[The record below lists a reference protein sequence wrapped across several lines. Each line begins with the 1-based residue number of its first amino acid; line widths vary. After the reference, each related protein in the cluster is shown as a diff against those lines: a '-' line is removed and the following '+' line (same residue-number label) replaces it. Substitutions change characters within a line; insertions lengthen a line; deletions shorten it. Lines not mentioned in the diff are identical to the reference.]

1 MLVRPV
7 HSAKSPEPRRHK
19 SEGRLTGPRLFAD
32 PQHLWWCR
40 IHSCCDCCSCKV
52 AGSVDVA
59 IAFVVVVVL
68 ILVHIIICILVL
80 VQCLLGR

>member
-7 HSAKSPEPRRHK
+7 HSAKSPESRRHK

-32 PQHLWWCR
+32 PQHLWWR
-40 IHSCCDCCSCKV
+40 RSNSCSDCCSCKV
-52 AGSVDVA
+52 VGSVVVA
-59 IAFVVVVVL
+59 IAFVVVVL
-68 ILVHIIICILVL
+68 ILVLLIICILVL

>member
-19 SEGRLTGPRLFAD
+19 SEGRLTGLRLFAD

-40 IHSCCDCCSCKV
+40 INSCCDCCSCKV
-52 AGSVDVA
+52 AGSFAVDVGCCCCYSCSYYYLYSYFCSVF
-59 IAFVVVVVL
+59 I
-68 ILVHIIICILVL
+68 
-80 VQCLLGR
+80 R

>member
-40 IHSCCDCCSCKV
+40 SNSCCDCCSCKV

-59 IAFVVVVVL
+59 IAFVVVVF
-68 ILVHIIICILVL
+68 ILFILLFVFL
-80 VQCLLGR
+80 FLFSVC